1 MIKTVAIAAVSA
13 LALASAVQAADAGR
27 DTGTANP
34 LPPTFIIHKLAQ
46 DGVAL
51 RKLEAEDGIYEARV
65 EASDGSI
72 VKVGID
78 PQTAEL
84 THTFSHSR
92 PRRADGAAPKID
104 AAQAIQ
110 AVAATG
116 YWDIREVEYEKG
128 GWEVKAGNDDGRRA
142 KFTVDAATGEVR

>member
-1 MIKTVAIAAVSA
+1 MTKIIAIAA
-13 LALASAVQAADAGR
+13 ASAIAIASAAHAADTVA
-27 DTGTANP
+27 DTA
-34 LPPTFIIHKLAQ
+34 LPPTFIVYKLAQ
-46 DGVAL
+46 DGIPL

-65 EASDGSI
+65 VATDGSI

-84 THTFSHSR
+84 TDAYSHAR
-92 PRRADGAAPKID
+92 PRQADGTAPKVD

-116 YWDIREVEYEKG
+116 YWDVREIEFETG
-128 GWEVKAGNDDGRRA
+128 GWEVKARNDDGRRA
-142 KFTVDAATGEVR
+142 KFVVDAVTGEVR